1 MKRFTTVVSAAARAM
16 VASVRRVRKPIVSIV
31 VEFRMLKGPEGE
43 RGWYGGQGGINFSL
57 KSLQGL
63 TLLV

>member
-16 VASVRRVRKPIVSIV
+16 VASVRRVRKPIVSIA
-31 VEFRMLKGPEGE
+31 VEFRMLKGAGGE

-57 KSLQGL
+57 RSLQGL